1 LFAAMTNTSSSSNPS
16 VLGALAGR
24 NAVVTGSTSGI
35 GLGIARALAA
45 AGAAVTLNGFGEPAE
60 ISGLLADL
68 AEQTGVAVRYSGADM
83 RRPEQI
89 AAMIAEAEMALGP
102 VDILVN
108 NAGIQHVAPIESFPL
123 DRWDD
128 IIAINLNAPFHAI
141 RAVFG
146 GMKAR
151 GWGRIINT
159 GSAHALVASPFKS
172 AYVAAKHGLMG
183 LTKVVA
189 LEGAEQG
196 VTCNTLCPGYVWTPL
211 VEQQIADQCKVHNK
225 SRDEVIRDILLAPQP
240 TRRFVT
246 VEEVGALAVFLASDA
261 ARSITG
267 TSLSVD
273 GGWVAR

>member
-1 LFAAMTNTSSSSNPS
+1 MTNTSSSSNPS

>member
-1 LFAAMTNTSSSSNPS
+1 
-16 VLGALAGR
+16 
-24 NAVVTGSTSGI
+24 
-35 GLGIARALAA
+35 
-45 AGAAVTLNGFGEPAE
+45 
-60 ISGLLADL
+60 LADL

>member
-1 LFAAMTNTSSSSNPS
+1 MTTTPSSSSLPLS
-16 VLGALAGR
+16 SGPLAGR

-45 AGAAVTLNGFGEPAE
+45 AGAAVTLNGFGDAAE
-60 ISGLLADL
+60 IERLRADL
-68 AEQTGVAVRYSGADM
+68 SEQTGAAVRHSGADM
-83 RRPEQI
+83 RQPEEI
-89 AAMIAEAEMALGP
+89 AAMIAEAEAALGP

-108 NAGIQHVAPIESFPL
+108 NAGIQHVAPVESFPF
-123 DRWDD
+123 DRWDA
-128 IIAINLNAPFHAI
+128 IIAINLSATFHAT

-159 GSAHALVASPFKS
+159 GSAHALAASPFKV
-172 AYVAAKHGLMG
+172 AYVAAKHGVMG

-189 LEGAEQG
+189 LEGAEFG
-196 VTCNTLCPGYVWTPL
+196 VTCNSICPGYVWTPL
-211 VEQQIADQCKVHNK
+211 VEQQILDQCKVHNK

-240 TRRFVT
+240 TKRFVT
-246 VEEVGALAVFLASDA
+246 IEEIGALAVFLASDA

-267 TSLSVD
+267 TALSVD